1 MEDFPAHHV
10 WKNQRVAVWP
20 SRNPRCP
27 HRLAA
32 LVTRNW
38 GEVCC
43 RWEGYTTVRLLGSPI
58 PQGRSCNGQVPYIVT
73 RESAHREK
81 ERERER
87 VHAQLWQDCSQ
98 PVGNWTSH
106 MIELLRFWSFLF
118 IQFFLRGKSSPFLFV
133 RHVSIFLL
141 KCQSPKNQ
149 SMEVLGSFKSS
160 FSAMASHF
168 HMVPCYWRSVRQPQP
183 PICIYLHPFAHFW
196 EDISTSHL
204 HIPKQRV
211 HTKGFLGLARFYG
224 WAGYRLELNR
234 LD

>member
-32 LVTRNW
+32 LVTRNS

-81 ERERER
+81 ERER

-118 IQFFLRGKSSPFLFV
+118 IHFFLRGKSSPFLFV
-133 RHVSIFLL
+133 RHVSIFCWNVNHRRTSQWRFLAP
-141 KCQSPKNQ
+141 SRVP
-149 SMEVLGSFKSS
+149 SRRWRHISTWYRATGEVFANLNHLF
-160 FSAMASHF
+160 AS
-168 HMVPCYWRSVRQPQP
+168 
-183 PICIYLHPFAHFW
+183 ICI
-196 EDISTSHL
+196 HL
-204 HIPKQRV
+204 HTSGKTFRPATCISPNSVCTLR
-211 HTKGFLGLARFYG
+211 AS
-224 WAGYRLELNR
+224 
-234 LD
+234 

>member
-43 RWEGYTTVRLLGSPI
+43 RWDIQLSGYWEAPSLKVLQRTGTLHCDTGECTQR
-58 PQGRSCNGQVPYIVT
+58 
-73 RESAHREK
+73 

-118 IQFFLRGKSSPFLFV
+118 IQFFFCVASLPLFCSFDMSLFFAEMSSTEEPVNGGSWLLQE
-133 RHVSIFLL
+133 FLL
-141 KCQSPKNQ
+141 GDGVTFPHGTVLLAKCSPT
-149 SMEVLGSFKSS
+149 STTYLHLFASICTLLGKG
-160 FSAMASHF
+160 HF
-168 HMVPCYWRSVRQPQP
+168 DQP
-183 PICIYLHPFAHFW
+183 PFAYPQTACAH
-196 EDISTSHL
+196 
-204 HIPKQRV
+204 
-211 HTKGFLGLARFYG
+211 
-224 WAGYRLELNR
+224 
-234 LD
+234 

>member
-1 MEDFPAHHV
+1 MPSSTCCSCHKELRWSLLSLGGIYNCPAIGKPH
-10 WKNQRVAVWP
+10 P
-20 SRNPRCP
+20 SRKVLQRTGTL
-27 HRLAA
+27 HRD
-32 LVTRNW
+32 T
-38 GEVCC
+38 GECTQ
-43 RWEGYTTVRLLGSPI
+43 R
-58 PQGRSCNGQVPYIVT
+58 
-73 RESAHREK
+73 

-118 IQFFLRGKSSPFLFV
+118 IHFFLRGKSSPFLFV

>member
-43 RWEGYTTVRLLGSPI
+43 RWDIQLSGYWEAPSLKVLQRTGTLHCDTGECTQR
-58 PQGRSCNGQVPYIVT
+58 
-73 RESAHREK
+73 

-118 IQFFLRGKSSPFLFV
+118 IQFFSAWQVFPFFV
-133 RHVSIFLL
+133 RSTCLYFLL
-141 KCQSPKNQ
+141 KCQAPKNQ

-196 EDISTSHL
+196 EKDISTSHHL

-224 WAGYRLELNR
+224 WPGYRLELNR